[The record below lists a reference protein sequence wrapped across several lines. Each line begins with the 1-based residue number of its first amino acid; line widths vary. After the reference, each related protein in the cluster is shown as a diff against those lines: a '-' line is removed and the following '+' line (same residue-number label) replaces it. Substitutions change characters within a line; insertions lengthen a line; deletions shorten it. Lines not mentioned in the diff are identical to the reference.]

1 MSALTVKLTKSV
13 DYTTTPAEIV
23 TLPKGD
29 IVINRII
36 DIPGDKKVIAFVDG
50 IGRLELPTLSDA
62 NYDSPAEWSNAD
74 VVAAVKA
81 ILTS

>member
-13 DYTTTPAEIV
+13 DYTATPAEIV

-36 DIPGDKKVIAFVDG
+36 DIPGNKKVIAFVDG
-50 IGRLELPTLSDA
+50 IGRLELAALSDA

-81 ILTS
+81 VLTS